1 MAGVNQ
7 DPLKMVL
14 EPLTDG
20 QVTLIAWFASVVG
33 VFCWMITLIVWVA
46 TEVMLKLEP
55 TPLAIITRDR
65 QNNIHLGIMGSDVN
79 NYNVNDALVLLQL
92 RALDLQ
98 ELRRL
103 GAQGLRARGL
113 DTENLERLITM
124 TAELLREVRDI
135 FSFFYCSSVVAY
147 D

>member
-103 GAQGLRARGL
+103 GAQSLRARGL

-124 TAELLREVRDI
+124 TTELLREVRDI
-135 FSFFYCSSVVAY
+135 FSFSLSSVVAY

>member
-1 MAGVNQ
+1 
-7 DPLKMVL
+7 MVL

-33 VFCWMITLIVWVA
+33 VLCWMITLIVWVA

-79 NYNVNDALVLLQL
+79 NYNVNDALILLQL
-92 RALDLQ
+92 RALHIQ
-98 ELRRL
+98 ELRHLSPR
-103 GAQGLRARGL
+103 GLRARGL

-124 TAELLREVRDI
+124 TAELLREVRGI
-135 FSFFYCSSVVAY
+135 FSFFSYCSSVVAY

>member
-33 VFCWMITLIVWVA
+33 VLCWMITLIVWVA

>member
-7 DPLKMVL
+7 DPLKMAL

-33 VFCWMITLIVWVA
+33 VLCWMVTLIVWVA

-65 QNNIHLGIMGSDVN
+65 QNNIHLGIMGSDVK

-92 RALDLQ
+92 RALELQ

-103 GAQGLRARGL
+103 GAKGLRARGL

-124 TAELLREVRDI
+124 TTELLREVRDI
-135 FSFFYCSSVVAY
+135 FSFCFLFRRRL
-147 D
+147 